1 MRARSCNFQSAS
13 FLFQFIIRNFAPLF
27 QMDMAKKTEE
37 ELFRRL
43 DGKVVRALRMYGLIA
58 DGDKVLI
65 GLSGGKDSLALMELL
80 GRRARI
86 YRPKF
91 TLVAAHVRMRNIPYE
106 VDETYLRRACEA
118 YNIPLIVEETEFDPS
133 TDTRRTPCF
142 LCSWMR
148 RKALFEIAKR
158 MECRKIA
165 LGHHQD
171 DILETLLLNLTH
183 QGSFGTMPPK
193 LRMKKFDMEII
204 RPLCLISEAEL
215 ATLAQLQH
223 YQKQVKNCP
232 YENLS
237 SRSSIKRIFREL
249 ETIQPDV
256 RHSLWN
262 SMTNVQTEYLPQ
274 EVQM

>member
-91 TLVAAHVRMRNIPYE
+91 TLVAAHVRMR
-106 VDETYLRRACEA
+106 TAC
-118 YNIPLIVEETEFDPS
+118 
-133 TDTRRTPCF
+133 R
-142 LCSWMR
+142 
-148 RKALFEIAKR
+148 
-158 MECRKIA
+158 
-165 LGHHQD
+165 
-171 DILETLLLNLTH
+171 
-183 QGSFGTMPPK
+183 
-193 LRMKKFDMEII
+193 
-204 RPLCLISEAEL
+204 
-215 ATLAQLQH
+215 AQL
-223 YQKQVKNCP
+223 
-232 YENLS
+232 
-237 SRSSIKRIFREL
+237 
-249 ETIQPDV
+249 
-256 RHSLWN
+256 
-262 SMTNVQTEYLPQ
+262 
-274 EVQM
+274 

>member
-1 MRARSCNFQSAS
+1 
-13 FLFQFIIRNFAPLF
+13 
-27 QMDMAKKTEE
+27 MAKKTEE

-215 ATLAQLQH
+215 VSLAQLQH